1 MCFFRFIML
10 IIFIITI
17 YIISDFITCLFF
29 GGPDVIE
36 KIFKNPK
43 FKKVIS
49 IILFVIAV
57 FFLCSC
63 ILYKVNAAD
72 GTDPTIYELSGKQY
86 RAIISL
92 LTVIAFSSISSCV
105 IALTRKG

>member
-1 MCFFRFIML
+1 MK
-10 IIFIITI
+10 
-17 YIISDFITCLFF
+17 
-29 GGPDVIE
+29 E
-36 KIFKNPK
+36 KIFKNSK
-43 FKKVIS
+43 LKKVIS
-49 IILFVIAV
+49 IILFVIAL

>member
-1 MCFFRFIML
+1 ME
-10 IIFIITI
+10 
-17 YIISDFITCLFF
+17 D
-29 GGPDVIE
+29 
-36 KIFKNPK
+36 K
-43 FKKVIS
+43 FLRKSKLKKVIS

-72 GTDPTIYELSGKQY
+72 ITDTIVYELSDVQY
-86 RAIISL
+86 RVIISL
-92 LTVIAFSSISSCV
+92 LTVIAFSSVSNCV